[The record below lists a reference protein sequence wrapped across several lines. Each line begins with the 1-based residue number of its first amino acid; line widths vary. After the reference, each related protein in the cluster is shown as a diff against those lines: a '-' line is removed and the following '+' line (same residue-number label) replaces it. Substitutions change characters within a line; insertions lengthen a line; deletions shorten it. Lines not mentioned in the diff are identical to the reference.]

1 MHQPRAAI
9 PRYHPPVRFDD
20 RFIDEI
26 KSRLRLSD
34 VIGKTVKLRR
44 QGREYVGLSPF
55 NKEKTP
61 SFYVNDDKGFYHDF
75 SSGKNGDLIS
85 FLQETER
92 LSFTEAVERLASE
105 AGVPLPTPDPR
116 SAEVERE
123 RQSLSDW
130 LEVAAKWF
138 ESALRRPEGAEARA
152 YLTRRG
158 LPESEWARFRLGFS
172 PPGRTAL
179 KDYLIA
185 KGGQPRELVETGVL
199 IAPEDGGAPYD
210 RFRDRI
216 IFPITDARGR
226 VVSFGGRAM
235 DPQARAKYLNGPET
249 SLFHKGGTLY
259 GLAEARKLLAAAA
272 DGSALVVVEGYMDAI
287 ACQRAG
293 VAAVAPLGTA
303 LTEDQ
308 MEAVWRLHPE
318 PTLCFDG
325 DAAGQRAASRVV
337 DRALPLLKPGR
348 SFRFAL
354 VTGGKDPDD
363 VLRDQG
369 AAVLKAQLAQT
380 QPFVEVLFNRER
392 DLETLDTPERRAG
405 LKGRLRSAANSIAD
419 KDLSGA
425 YRDDLLARLDA
436 LFGRDTTPR
445 AGAGGSARPGPR
457 PGGFNGRRWDPR
469 RPAWED
475 APLTA
480 EGRAAGRNL
489 RHSLEP
495 VAAAL
500 AKAALA
506 DPPRLDPHMEAFERH
521 GFGDPALNDLAREI
535 IRMRL
540 EADILDSDALA
551 RHLASGGFG
560 ALLGEIDRAALK
572 SGAPFL
578 ESDTPPAVARSQWS
592 HAFERFVRMDALDK
606 AIKSATGEV
615 ADRDGMEAIE
625 RMKIERDALR
635 KAIGTGTVWA
645 DGTSYD

>member
-1 MHQPRAAI
+1 M
-9 PRYHPPVRFDD
+9 RFDD
-20 RFIDEI
+20 HFIDEI

-34 VIGKTVKLRR
+34 VIGKRVKLRR

-92 LSFTEAVERLASE
+92 LSFTEAVERLAAE

-116 SAEVERE
+116 AAEVERE
-123 RQSLSDW
+123 RQGLSDW

-152 YLTRRG
+152 YLARRG

-179 KDYLIA
+179 KDYMIA
-185 KGGQPRELVETGVL
+185 KGGQPRELVEAGLL

-216 IFPITDARGR
+216 IFPIADARGR

-249 SLFHKGGTLY
+249 SLFHKGSTLY
-259 GLAEARKLLAAAA
+259 GLAEARKLLAAAH
-272 DGSALVVVEGYMDAI
+272 DGAALVVVEGYMDAI

-303 LTEDQ
+303 LTEEQ
-308 MEAVWRLHPE
+308 MEALWRLHPE

-325 DAAGQRAASRVV
+325 DAAGQRAASRAI
-337 DRALPLLKPGR
+337 DRALPMLKAGR
-348 SFRFAL
+348 SFQFAI
-354 VTGGKDPDD
+354 VSGGKDPDD
-363 VLRDQG
+363 VLREQG
-369 AAVLKAQLAQT
+369 AAALKTQLAET
-380 QPFVEVLFNRER
+380 RPFVEVLFARER
-392 DLETLDTPERRAG
+392 EQETLDTPERRAG
-405 LKGRLRSAANSIAD
+405 LKARLRTAAGAIAD
-419 KDLSGA
+419 RDLSSA
-425 YRDDLLARLDA
+425 YRDDLMSRLDA
-436 LFGRDTTPR
+436 LFGRDTSSPPK
-445 AGAGGSARPGPR
+445 ARPYVAR
-457 PGGFNGRRWDPR
+457 GRSWRRDPR
-469 RPAWED
+469 RPEYED

-480 EGRAAGRNL
+480 EGRAAGQSL
-489 RHSLEP
+489 RRAPEP
-495 VAAAL
+495 AAAAL
-500 AKAALA
+500 AKAALV
-506 DPPRLDPHMEAFERH
+506 DPPWLDPHMEAFEQH
-521 GFGDPALNDLAREI
+521 GFVDPALQDLAKEI

-540 EADILDSDALA
+540 EVDVLDREVLA
-551 RHLASGGFG
+551 RHLASRGFG

-592 HAFERFVRMDALDK
+592 HAFEMLTRMSALDK
-606 AIKSATGEV
+606 AIETAKRDLDGRSA
-615 ADRDGMEAIE
+615 MEAIE
-625 RMKIERDALR
+625 RMKAERDTLR
-635 KAIGTGTVWA
+635 RAIGTGTVWA
-645 DGTSYD
+645 DGTSS

>member
-1 MHQPRAAI
+1 
-9 PRYHPPVRFDD
+9 VRFNDH
-20 RFIDEI
+20 FIDEI

-92 LSFTEAVERLASE
+92 LSFTEAVERLAAE
-105 AGVPLPTPDPR
+105 AGVPLPAPDPR

-152 YLTRRG
+152 YLVKRG

-369 AAVLKAQLAQT
+369 APALKAQLAQT

-405 LKGRLRSAANSIAD
+405 LKARLRSAAGSIAD

-445 AGAGGSARPGPR
+445 SAPRAGPAKAW
-457 PGGFNGRRWDPR
+457 RRDSR
-469 RPAWED
+469 RPEYED
-475 APLTA
+475 APLRPEA
-480 EGRAAGRNL
+480 RGMGGRL
-489 RHSLEP
+489 RQTIEP

-500 AKAALA
+500 AKGALA
-506 DPPRLDPHMEAFERH
+506 DPHCLDPHMEDFERH
-521 GFGDPALNDLAREI
+521 GFGDQALNDLAKEI

-540 EADILDSDALA
+540 EADILDSEALA

-592 HAFERFVRMDALDK
+592 HAFEALARMSALDN
-606 AIKSATGEV
+606 AIKSATSDL
-615 ADRDGMEAIE
+615 ADRRAMETIE
-625 RMKIERDALR
+625 RMKAKRDLIR
-635 KAIGTGTVWA
+635 KAIGARAVWA

>member
-1 MHQPRAAI
+1 MPHTQSLI
-9 PRYHPPVRFDD
+9 PRYHPHVRFNDH
-20 RFIDEI
+20 FIDEI

-61 SFYVNDDKGFYHDF
+61 SFYVNDEKGFYHDF

-92 LSFTEAVERLASE
+92 LSFTEAVERLAAE
-105 AGVPLPTPDPR
+105 AGVPLPAPDPR
-116 SAEVERE
+116 AAEVERE

-130 LEVAAKWF
+130 LELAAKWF

-152 YLTRRG
+152 YLIRRG
-158 LPESEWARFRLGFS
+158 LPESEWGRFRLGFS
-172 PPGRTAL
+172 PPGRTVL

-185 KGGQPRELVETGVL
+185 KGGQPRELVETGLL

-259 GLAEARKLLAAAA
+259 GLAEARKLLAAAG
-272 DGSALVVVEGYMDAI
+272 DGAALVVVEGYMDAI

-293 VAAVAPLGTA
+293 VASVAPLGTA
-303 LTEDQ
+303 LTEEQ

-337 DRALPLLKPGR
+337 DRALPLLKAGR

-369 AAVLKAQLAQT
+369 AAALKAQLAQT
-380 QPFVEVLFNRER
+380 QPFVEVLFGRER

-405 LKGRLRSAANSIAD
+405 LKARLRGAANAIAD

-425 YRDDLLARLDA
+425 YRDDLFGRLDA
-436 LFGRDTTPR
+436 LFGRDNSSRPVPYSKTSQR
-445 AGAGGSARPGPR
+445 AGPL
-457 PGGFNGRRWDPR
+457 NGRRWDPR

-480 EGRAAGRNL
+480 EGRVASQKL
-489 RHSLEP
+489 RRSLEP

-500 AKAALA
+500 AKGALA

-521 GFGDPALNDLAREI
+521 GFGDPALNDLAKEI
-535 IRMRL
+535 IRVRL
-540 EADILDSDALA
+540 EADVLDSDALA

-592 HAFERFVRMDALDK
+592 QAFERFVRLNALDK
-606 AIKSATGEV
+606 AIKSAAGEV

-625 RMKIERDALR
+625 RMKIERDGLR

>member
-1 MHQPRAAI
+1 
-9 PRYHPPVRFDD
+9 VRFDD

-61 SFYVNDDKGFYHDF
+61 SFYVNDEKGFYHDF

-92 LSFTEAVERLASE
+92 LTFTEAVERLASE
-105 AGVPLPTPDPR
+105 AGVPLPEPDPR
-116 SAEVERE
+116 AAEHERE

-152 YLTRRG
+152 YLIRRG
-158 LPESEWARFRLGFS
+158 LPESEWTRFRLGFS
-172 PPGRTAL
+172 PPARTAL
-179 KDYLIA
+179 KDYLVA
-185 KGGQPRELVETGVL
+185 KGGQPRELVENGLL

-249 SLFHKGGTLY
+249 PLFHKGATLY
-259 GLAEARKLLAAAA
+259 GLAEARKLLAAAGEGA
-272 DGSALVVVEGYMDAI
+272 GVVVVEGYMDAI

-303 LTEDQ
+303 LTEEQ
-308 MEAVWRLHPE
+308 MEALWRLHPE

-325 DAAGQRAASRVV
+325 DAAGRRAAFRSI
-337 DRALPLLKPGR
+337 DRALPRLRPGR

-354 VTGGKDPDD
+354 VSGGKDPDD
-363 VLRDQG
+363 VLREQG
-369 AAVLKAQLAQT
+369 ATALKAQLADT
-380 QPFVEVLFNRER
+380 QPFAEVLFGREHE
-392 DLETLDTPERRAG
+392 LEPLDTPERRAG
-405 LKGRLRSAANSIAD
+405 LKARLRAAARSIAD
-419 KDLSGA
+419 TDLAEA
-425 YRDDLLARLDA
+425 YREDMLARFDQ
-436 LFGRDTTPR
+436 LFARRPQAPAPAGR
-445 AGAGGSARPGPR
+445 A
-457 PGGFNGRRWDPR
+457 NGRAAWRRDPR
-469 RPAWED
+469 RPTWED
-475 APLTA
+475 APMQPDA
-480 EGRAAGRNL
+480 RGMDRRL
-489 RHSLEP
+489 RQSVEP

-500 AKAALA
+500 AKAALTEPA
-506 DPPRLDPHMEAFERH
+506 WIDPHMEAFERY
-521 GFGDPALNDLAREI
+521 GFGDPALSDLSREI

-540 EADILDSDALA
+540 EADILDSEALA

-560 ALLGEIDRAALK
+560 ALLGAIDRAAQK

-592 HAFERFVRMDALDK
+592 QVFEGLTRKHALDA
-606 AIKSATGEV
+606 AIESAKSDLGG
-615 ADRDGMEAIE
+615 RSGMEAIE
-625 RMKIERDALR
+625 RMKIERDALKR
-635 KAIGTGTVWA
+635 AIGAKDWNCIGPGGA
-645 DGTSYD
+645 S

>member
-1 MHQPRAAI
+1 M
-9 PRYHPPVRFDD
+9 RFDD

-34 VIGKTVKLRR
+34 VIGKTVVLRR
-44 QGREYVGLSPF
+44 RGREYVGLSPF

-61 SFYVNDDKGFYHDF
+61 SFYVNDEKGFYHDF

-85 FLQETER
+85 FLQEVER
-92 LSFTEAVERLASE
+92 LTFTEAVERLAAE
-105 AGVPLPTPDPR
+105 AGVPLPAPDPR
-116 SAEVERE
+116 AAEVERE

-138 ESALRRPEGAEARA
+138 ESTLRRPEAAEARA
-152 YLTRRG
+152 YLVRRG
-158 LPESEWARFRLGFS
+158 LPETEWARFRLGFS
-172 PPGRTAL
+172 PAGRTAL
-179 KDYLIA
+179 KDYMIA
-185 KGGQPRELVETGVL
+185 KGGQPRELVEAGLL

-216 IFPITDARGR
+216 IFPIADARGR

-249 SLFHKGGTLY
+249 SLFHKGATLY
-259 GLAEARKLLAAAA
+259 GLAEARKLLAASA
-272 DGSALVVVEGYMDAI
+272 DGSALVVVEGYMDVI
-287 ACQRAG
+287 ACQRTG

-303 LTEDQ
+303 LTEEQ
-308 MEAVWRLHPE
+308 MEALWRLHPE

-325 DAAGQRAASRVV
+325 DAAGQRAASRAV
-337 DRALPLLKPGR
+337 DRALPLLKAGR
-348 SFRFAL
+348 SFKFTI

-363 VLRDQG
+363 VLREQG
-369 AAVLKAQLAQT
+369 AAALKTQLAQT
-380 QPFVEVLFNRER
+380 QPFVEVLFTRER

-405 LKGRLRSAANSIAD
+405 LKARLRTAANAIAD
-419 KDLSGA
+419 KDLSSA
-425 YRDDLLARLDA
+425 YRDDLLGRLDA
-436 LFGRDTTPR
+436 LFGRDTSTPQSR
-445 AGAGGSARPGPR
+445 GTGARARPW
-457 PGGFNGRRWDPR
+457 RRDSR
-469 RPAWED
+469 RPEYED

-489 RHSLEP
+489 RRALEP

-500 AKAALA
+500 AKGALN
-506 DPPRLDPHMEAFERH
+506 DPHRLEPHMDEFERH
-521 GFGDPALNDLAREI
+521 GFVDPGLADLAREI

-540 EADILDSDALA
+540 EVDILDSDALA

-592 HAFERFVRMDALDK
+592 HAFELLTRMSALDQ
-606 AIKSATGEV
+606 AIETAK
-615 ADRDGMEAIE
+615 RDLDGRSGMEAIE
-625 RMKIERDALR
+625 RMKAERDALR
-635 KAIGTGTVWA
+635 KAIGTGTVWV
-645 DGTSYD
+645 DGTS

>member
-1 MHQPRAAI
+1 MI
-9 PRYHPPVRFDD
+9 PLVRFDD
-20 RFIDEI
+20 HFIDEI

-92 LSFTEAVERLASE
+92 LSFTEAVERLAQE
-105 AGVPLPTPDPR
+105 AGVPLPAPDPR

-123 RQSLSDW
+123 RQGLSDW
-130 LEVAAKWF
+130 LEAAAKWF

-152 YLTRRG
+152 YLARRG

-185 KGGQPRELVETGVL
+185 KGGQPRELVEAGLL

-226 VVSFGGRAM
+226 AISFGGRAM

-249 SLFHKGGTLY
+249 SLFHKGSTLY

-272 DGSALVVVEGYMDAI
+272 DGAAVVVVEGYMDVI

-303 LTEDQ
+303 LTEEQ
-308 MEAVWRLHPE
+308 MEALWRLHPE

-325 DAAGQRAASRVV
+325 DPAGQRAASRAV
-337 DRALPLLKPGR
+337 DRALPLLKAGR
-348 SFRFAL
+348 SFRFAI
-354 VTGGKDPDD
+354 VSGGKDPDD

-369 AAVLKAQLAQT
+369 AAALKAQLAQT
-380 QPFVEVLFNRER
+380 HPFVEVLFARER
-392 DLETLDTPERRAG
+392 ELETLDTPERRAG
-405 LKGRLRSAANSIAD
+405 LKARLRSAANSIAD
-419 KDLSGA
+419 KDLSAA
-425 YRDDLLARLDA
+425 YRDDLLSRLDA
-436 LFGRDTTPR
+436 LFGRDTSSPAQR
-445 AGAGGSARPGPR
+445 PAGARARPW
-457 PGGFNGRRWDPR
+457 RRDPR
-469 RPAWED
+469 RPDYED

-480 EGRAAGRNL
+480 AGRAAGRNL
-489 RHSLEP
+489 RQALEP

-500 AKAALA
+500 AKGALD
-506 DPPRLDPHMEAFERH
+506 DPPRLDPHMEAFERF
-521 GFGDPALNDLAREI
+521 GFVDQGLKDLASEI
-535 IRMRL
+535 IRLRL
-540 EADILDSDALA
+540 EADILDTEVLA
-551 RHLASGGFG
+551 RHLAARGFG

-592 HAFERFVRMDALDK
+592 HAFELLTRMSALDT
-606 AIKSATGEV
+606 AIETAK
-615 ADRDGMEAIE
+615 RDLAGRSGMEAIE
-625 RMKIERDALR
+625 RMKAERDSLR
-635 KAIGTGTVWA
+635 QAIGTGTVWA
-645 DGTSYD
+645 DGTS